1 MIATVK
7 DITEIYR
14 ECDRKF
20 SLTGGSTRHYVR
32 DLFLPALEE
41 AGFLII
47 KVSEAPKKIEIDQF
61 EVKKVIAHDLKA
73 KGYSY
78 RQIQRALGYKSVRS
92 ISHILNHG
100 RKNES

>member
-7 DITEIYR
+7 EITEIYR
-14 ECDRKF
+14 DCDAKF
-20 SLTGGSTRHYVR
+20 LKTGGSTRHFIR
-32 DLFLPALEE
+32 DLFLPSLEE
-41 AGFLII
+41 SGFIII
-47 KVSEAPKKIEIDQF
+47 KVSETPKKIDLDQF
-61 EVKKVIAHDLKA
+61 EVKKVIAADLKS

-92 ISHILNHG
+92 ISHLLNHG